1 MSQSFRI
8 CRIRGIDVK
17 VHFSLMF
24 VLAFLIYAFYIM
36 PPPYGYADFSPSLR
50 LAMSV
55 LTTIVFFAC
64 ILSHELCHSY
74 FALKFGSR
82 VRGIVLFIF
91 GGVSLIDEI
100 PKEPKKEF
108 VMAIAG
114 PAGSF
119 LLAALSYVLMVS
131 IPIPPLQRFFFIMW
145 YFNAILG
152 AFNLI
157 PAFPMDGGRV
167 LRSFLAQRMGY
178 VKATRVAAEVG
189 RFMAITMALFGFV
202 SMNIWLILIALFVYL
217 GAGEEERH
225 VTIEGILNRFRIA
238 DIMTPNPICVTPETP
253 REKVVELML
262 KYKHLG
268 YPVVDELGKLVG
280 IVTLKDLIEKPGET
294 VGDIMSRK
302 VVAVTP
308 YASADRVLRLMTE
321 KGIGRVP
328 VVDESGRVIGIVTRS
343 DVMRVTEIVEVI
355 ENYSKLY
362 GHRHAEEHYS
372 PGNYQSC

>member
-8 CRIRGIDVK
+8 CRIAGIDVK
-17 VHFSLMF
+17 VHFSLIF
-24 VLAFLIYAFYIM
+24 ILLFLIYAFYVM
-36 PPPYGYADFSPSLR
+36 PPPYGFADFPPNLR

-55 LTTIVFFAC
+55 ITTIFFFAC
-64 ILSHELCHSY
+64 ILFHELCHSY
-74 FALKFGSR
+74 FAIKFGSR

-100 PKEPKKEF
+100 PKEPRKEF
-108 VMAIAG
+108 IMAIAG

-119 LLAALSYVLMVS
+119 FLAFVSYVLMVL
-131 IPIPPLQRFFFIMW
+131 IPVLPLQRFFFIMW

-189 RFMAITMALFGFV
+189 RFMAITMAIFGLFI
-202 SMNIWLILIALFVYL
+202 MNIWLILIALFVYL

-225 VTIEGILNRFRIA
+225 VTIEGILSRFRIA
-238 DIMTPNPICVTPETP
+238 DIMTPNPICVKPDMP
-253 REKVVELML
+253 KEKVMELML

-268 YPVVDELGKLVG
+268 YPVVDEFGRLVG
-280 IVTLKDLIEKPGET
+280 IVTLKDLMEKPGET
-294 VGDIMSRK
+294 VGDVMTRD

-308 YASADRVLRLMTE
+308 YASADKVLRIMTE
-321 KGIGRVP
+321 RGIGRIP
-328 VVDESGRVIGIVTRS
+328 VVDESGRVVGIVTRS
-343 DVMRVTEIVEVI
+343 DIMRVTEIVEVI
-355 ENYSKLY
+355 NNYSKLY
-362 GHRHAEEHYS
+362 GREEHYS
-372 PGNYQSC
+372 PGKYQTG